1 MLRMPSWRSTFGQHR
16 ESGGG
21 LSTFPKTNSI
31 TTRARAPLRLGLA
44 GGGSDLSPYCDE
56 FGGAVLNTT
65 IDRFAYA
72 FISPRD
78 DGRLVFCA
86 KDLAREEVLSAEPLL
101 PEATLQLHRGV
112 YERMVRDYNKGQPI
126 AATITTTV
134 DAPMGSGLGSSSA
147 LTVAL
152 VDAFRACLG
161 LPLGQYDVAHLAFEI
176 ERIDL
181 GLAGGKQD
189 QYAAA
194 FGGTNFIEFLAND
207 RVIVNPLRISEDA
220 RNEFESSLVICF
232 SGSSRDSAEI
242 IEQQTT
248 RLADHSAPTIEATDQ
263 LKADAIAMKRALLE
277 GDIRAMARILDDSW
291 AAKKRTAKSVSNE
304 HIDRLCS
311 VAFTNGALAG
321 KISGAGGGGFLMFI
335 VAPED
340 RLALITGLNQAG
352 GGAGPVKLTDRGCAT
367 WQVRR

>member
-1 MLRMPSWRSTFGQHR
+1 M
-16 ESGGG
+16 
-21 LSTFPKTNSI
+21 TNSI

-44 GGGSDLSPYCDE
+44 GGGSDLPPYCDE

-78 DGRLVFCA
+78 DGQLVFCA
-86 KDLAREEVLSAEPLL
+86 KDLGRQEVLAAEPLL
-101 PEATLQLHRGV
+101 SQATLQLHRGV
-112 YERMVRDYNKGQPI
+112 YERMVREYHDGRPI
-126 AATITTTV
+126 SATITTTV
-134 DAPMGSGLGSSSA
+134 DAPAGSGLGSSSA

-152 VDAFRACLG
+152 VDAFRAWLG
-161 LPLGQYDVAHLAFEI
+161 VPLGQYDVAHLAFEI

-242 IEQQTT
+242 IEQQTAH
-248 RLADHSAPTIEATDQ
+248 LVGHSGPTIEAMDR
-263 LKADAIAMKRALLE
+263 LKADAIEMKRALLV
-277 GDIRAMARILDDSW
+277 GDIEAMARILDDSW
-291 AAKKRTAKSVSNE
+291 AAKKRTAAGISNE
-304 HIDRLCS
+304 HIDRLCT
-311 VAFTNGALAG
+311 VAFTHGALAG

-335 VAPED
+335 VRPED
-340 RLALITGLNQAG
+340 RLELIRGLNRVG
-352 GGAGPVKLTDRGCAT
+352 GEAGPVKLTDRGCAT